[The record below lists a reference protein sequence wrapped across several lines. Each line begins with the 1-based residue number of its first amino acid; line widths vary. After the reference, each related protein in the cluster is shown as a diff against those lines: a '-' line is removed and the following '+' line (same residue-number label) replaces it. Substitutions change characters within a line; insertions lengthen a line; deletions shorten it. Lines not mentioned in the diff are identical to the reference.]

1 MKYCLVDTYFLN
13 DRSKKYKLAVLSD
26 DTLFGMPPTDSSTP
40 VNLIEPSFEGYDN
53 LSDIV
58 ELIDDKLGFE
68 PFKVYRNEYYIVH
81 NIKDM
86 DEEFYNFLAD
96 FGLLAYDYVDD
107 YAQYTYVT
115 PTTRETD
122 TAGNVNLDASYEH
135 GATGYLSGCNWDPSA
150 LSLAT
155 GDAKFFT
162 RGYLNVFQY
171 NLNVWPE
178 SFISESKFR
187 PETIPY
193 ATGDAQGEDWRRY
206 CRIVIEVWFDQNMG
220 KFNCSLQLIGYN
232 FNIYWYKRTLATVET
247 GKKYDPKKP
256 IDEDTD
262 TGNKGGQSDGIE
274 LTPPVTIPPLDPGG
288 MTAAG
293 SIRLYRMN
301 STMIRDLFNYL
312 HANDPGTSIVKWFQ
326 NPSQAII
333 SLHYL
338 PYELDIEGTTE
349 SIRVLGSDTG
359 VAAYPA
365 TERQTIHFGYSDFPR
380 LSDNYLAYAP
390 YTKVSIYLPGIGI
403 RELNTDDIVNK
414 RVWVVYH
421 CDNVTGQF
429 VAFIAVGTKT
439 QSEGQASVKYTFSG
453 QVAASWPISQTNWG
467 DTYIA
472 GATLAAGALA
482 SGVAAAGA
490 AGAAAAG
497 EGGAAAG
504 AFTNAGAN
512 ATAANAAGKA
522 MGKQA
527 LNIGSSISSLAKPTI
542 SRSGTVSGVTSL
554 MGIKK
559 PYFVI
564 ETPHQMSYEGFAKVK
579 GYPFGQ
585 AIKLGSLKGY
595 AIIEACHLSGI
606 AGTEGEISEIE
617 SLLKSGVIL

>member
-1 MKYCLVDTYFLN
+1 MKYCIVDTYFLN
-13 DRSKKYKLAVLSD
+13 DRTKTYPLAVLAD
-26 DTLFGMPPTDSSTP
+26 DEIFGRVPTDSSTP
-40 VNLIEPSFEGYDN
+40 VDVIEPSFTGYDTM
-53 LSDIV
+53 SDVI
-58 ELIDDKLGFE
+58 ETIDEALGFN
-68 PFKVYRNEYYIVH
+68 PFRCYRGFYYQIPDINEDSEYYA
-81 NIKDM
+81 
-86 DEEFYNFLAD
+86 FLGDLGMLAAD
-96 FGLLAYDYVDD
+96 SVDY
-107 YAQYTYVT
+107 YSGQTYVT
-115 PTTRETD
+115 PTKTETD
-122 TAGNVNLDASYEH
+122 SAGDLYLDASYNF
-135 GATGYLSGCNWDPSA
+135 GNTGYLSGCNWGTPGDK
-150 LSLAT
+150 SLAT
-155 GDAKFFT
+155 GDAKMVS
-162 RGYLNVFQY
+162 RPPYNIFQY
-171 NLNVWPE
+171 NINVWPE
-178 SFISESKFR
+178 AFINGEKFA
-187 PETIPY
+187 PELIPY
-193 ATGDAQGEDWRRY
+193 ATGDTQGEDWRRY
-206 CRIVIEVWFDQNMG
+206 VRVVIEVWFDQNMG
-220 KFNCSLQLIGYN
+220 KFNCLVQLIGYD
-232 FNIYWYKRTLATVET
+232 FNIYWYKRTLATV
-247 GKKYDPKKP
+247 
-256 IDEDTD
+256 D
-262 TGNKGGQSDGIE
+262 TGDKYNPNDPIPGSNDPNNKGGQPDGIPG
-274 LTPPVTIPPLDPGG
+274 TPPVTIPTLDAGG

-301 STMIRDLFNYL
+301 STMIRDLFSYL

-338 PYELDIEGTTE
+338 PYELDIYDTTE
-349 SIRVLGSDTG
+349 TIQVLGSSTG
-359 VAAYPA
+359 VNAYPA
-365 TERQTIHFGYSDFPR
+365 KERQTIHFGYSDFPR
-380 LSDNYLAYAP
+380 LSDNYLAYSP

-439 QSEGQASVKYTFSG
+439 QTESQASVKYTFSG

-504 AFTNAGAN
+504 TFANAGAN
-512 ATAANAAGKA
+512 MTAANAAGGA
-522 MGKQA
+522 IGKKA

-585 AIKLGSLKGY
+585 AIKLGSLTGY

-606 AGTEGEISEIE
+606 AATEGEISEIE
-617 SLLKSGVIL
+617 GLLKSGVIL